1 MLKTSKTYLILIL
14 SILLVINGCNNNI
27 PKNVVNE
34 NNVKVQA
41 YFCPLNDCDN
51 IIKNAVDD
59 ADSSVHCAF
68 WDLDLEDLTKTFG
81 EKSHSADVKLIIDDR
96 NYDGQ
101 IKGGGVRVAK
111 SSRYMHNKFCILDN
125 NKVLTGSM
133 NPTNNGANLNNNN
146 LIIIDSKYIA
156 ENYEDEFQ
164 ELWNGIYSSG
174 SNVKYN
180 KINTNIGVIE
190 NYFCPE
196 DCTLEN
202 NGGVYR
208 MIDLIG
214 NAEKSV
220 KIASF
225 SFTHEELGDELLKA
239 DINGIDV
246 EVLVERRQRNSLGSQ
261 YSRLRDFGID
271 IKVDGNKNNM
281 HHKFAII
288 DDKIVVF
295 GSPNFSLSGFNRND
309 ENMLIIYNEN
319 LALGFVREFDRLFGE
334 GEVV

>member
-1 MLKTSKTYLILIL
+1 MRYFIFLIFLALLGGCSYYLTE
-14 SILLVINGCNNNI
+14 SVSDQ
-27 PKNVVNE
+27 E
-34 NNVKVQA
+34 EFYESNVKVQA
-41 YFCPLNDCDN
+41 YFCPQNDCDSV
-51 IIKNAVDD
+51 IKNVI
-59 ADSSVHCAF
+59 DSAQKSVHCAF
-68 WDLDLEDLTKTFG
+68 WDLDLKDLTKTFG
-81 EKSHSADVKLIIDDR
+81 EKSHSADVKLVIDDR

-101 IKGGGVRVAK
+101 IKGEGVRVAK

-156 ENYEDEFQ
+156 ENYEDEFN
-164 ELWNGIYSSG
+164 ELWNNIYSSG
-174 SNVKYN
+174 DNVKYG
-180 KINTNIGVIE
+180 KVNTDIGIIE

-208 MIDLIG
+208 IIDLIR

-239 DINGIDV
+239 DINGMDV
-246 EVLVERRQRNSLGSQ
+246 KVLVERRQRNVRGSQ
-261 YSRLRDFGID
+261 YTRLRDFGIN
-271 IKVDGNKNNM
+271 IKVDGNKYNM

-309 ENMLIIYNEN
+309 ENMLVIFNEN
-319 LALGFVREFDRLFGE
+319 LALRFVKEFDRLFGK